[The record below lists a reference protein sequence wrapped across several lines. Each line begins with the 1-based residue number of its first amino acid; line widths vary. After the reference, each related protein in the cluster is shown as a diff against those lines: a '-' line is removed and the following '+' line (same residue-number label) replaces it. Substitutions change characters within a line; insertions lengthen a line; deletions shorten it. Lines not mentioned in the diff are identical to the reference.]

1 MAGYV
6 SNKDD
11 ILSRLRRIEGQIR
24 GLQRMVDNDTYCID
38 VLTQVSAATRALRRV
53 RGRGEGQGGVRG
65 DRPAGAVLTYN
76 DDTNEGMGAM
86 TDPAVY
92 TVSGM
97 TCAHCVSAVTEE
109 VSRLAGVTNV
119 EVDLQTGRV
128 RVASAAPLAES
139 DVRAAVEAAGY
150 ELTGTPG

>member
-1 MAGYV
+1 
-6 SNKDD
+6 
-11 ILSRLRRIEGQIR
+11 
-24 GLQRMVDNDTYCID
+24 
-38 VLTQVSAATRALRRV
+38 
-53 RGRGEGQGGVRG
+53 
-65 DRPAGAVLTYN
+65 
-76 DDTNEGMGAM
+76 M